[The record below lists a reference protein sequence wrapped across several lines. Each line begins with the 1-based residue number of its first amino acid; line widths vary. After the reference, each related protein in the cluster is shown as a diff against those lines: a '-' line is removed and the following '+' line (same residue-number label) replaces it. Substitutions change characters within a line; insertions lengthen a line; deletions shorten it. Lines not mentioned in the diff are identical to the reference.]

1 MSIAELR
8 LPHDASFKSFVQNPE
23 FIRHLL
29 RAEPLQDLDEAEV
42 VEIEE
47 ARSNLIHP
55 DLSQRVVDAA
65 WKLTLRDGGL
75 VYLLVECQSTPDP
88 SMPFR
93 ILNAVSALYLY
104 LSRNPPGDGRYS
116 AKRVPCV
123 KHLTVYSGRAKWNVA
138 ADVSKLVEAGAA
150 GPGPEVPRMRC
161 PVLDLR
167 RWEAAEGEENLA
179 VLLAGLQ
186 RCEDPEELRRAAEP
200 LRRCVGDADH
210 AELASAFAAW
220 ITYVR
225 LPEMGV
231 TGAPR
236 GNRLEEVM
244 EMLETQPPTWG
255 DRMREEGRVMGHEQG
270 REVGRAEGRAEGRQE
285 GRAQERREGLRR
297 ERKLLL
303 RLARLRYGG
312 GQVGALSAMLDRITD
327 TDLLEE
333 IGEWLLDC
341 DSGEALM
348 ARLRQV

>member
-1 MSIAELR
+1 MSVAEMR
-8 LPHDASFKSFVQNPE
+8 LPHDAAFKRFVQNAE
-23 FIRHLL
+23 FVRHLL
-29 RAEPLQDLDEAEV
+29 RAQPLPGLDEADV
-42 VEIEE
+42 VEIEQ
-47 ARSNLIHP
+47 ARTNLIHP

-65 WKLTLRDGGL
+65 WKLTLRDGAL

-93 ILNAVSALYLY
+93 ILNAASALYLD

-116 AKRVPCV
+116 ATRVPCI
-123 KHLTVYSGRAKWNVA
+123 KHLTVYSGRTKWTVA
-138 ADVSKLVEAGAA
+138 EEVSKLVEAGSG

-161 PVLDLR
+161 RVLDLR
-167 RWEAAEGEENLA
+167 RWKAPEGKENPA
-179 VLLAGLQ
+179 VLLARLQ
-186 RCEDPEELRRAAEP
+186 RCDDPEALRRAAEP
-200 LRRCVGDADH
+200 LRNWVGDADH
-210 AELASAFAAW
+210 AELASAFATW

-225 LPEMGV
+225 LPEIGV
-231 TGAPR
+231 IWAPLSD
-236 GNRLEEVM
+236 NLEEVL

-270 REVGRAEGRAEGRQE
+270 REEGRAE
-285 GRAQERREGLRR
+285 ERREGLRR

-312 GQVGALSAMLDRITD
+312 GQVGPLSVVLDRITD

-333 IGEWLLDC
+333 IGEWLLVC

-348 ARLRQV
+348 ARLSRV

>member
-8 LPHDASFKSFVQNPE
+8 LPHDPSYKRLVQNPE
-23 FIRHLL
+23 FARHLL
-29 RAEPLQDLDEAEV
+29 RAQPLEDLDEAEV

-93 ILNAVSALYLY
+93 ILNAVSALYLQ
-104 LSRNPPGDGRYS
+104 LSRNPPGGERYS

-123 KHLTVYSGRAKWNVA
+123 KHLTLYSGRPKWNVPE
-138 ADVSKLVEAGAA
+138 DVSKLVEAGAG
-150 GPGPEVPRMRC
+150 GPGPEVPRMKC
-161 PVLDLR
+161 GVLDLR
-167 RWEAAEGEENLA
+167 RWEAAEEGENLA

-200 LRRCVGDADH
+200 LRSWLGNAEH
-210 AELASAFAAW
+210 AELGRAFASW
-220 ITYVR
+220 ITRVR

-231 TGAPR
+231 TGAPPSDK
-236 GNRLEEVM
+236 LE

-255 DRMREEGRVMGHEQG
+255 DRMC
-270 REVGRAEGRAEGRQE
+270 AEGRAEGRQE
-285 GRAQERREGLRR
+285 GRAEERREGLRR

-312 GQVGALSAMLDRITD
+312 GQLGSLSAMLDRITD
-327 TDLLEE
+327 TDLPEE
-333 IGEWLLDC
+333 IGEWLLIC

>member
-23 FIRHLL
+23 FMRHLL

-123 KHLTVYSGRAKWNVA
+123 KHLTVYSGRAK
-138 ADVSKLVEAGAA
+138 
-150 GPGPEVPRMRC
+150 
-161 PVLDLR
+161 
-167 RWEAAEGEENLA
+167 
-179 VLLAGLQ
+179 
-186 RCEDPEELRRAAEP
+186 
-200 LRRCVGDADH
+200 
-210 AELASAFAAW
+210 
-220 ITYVR
+220 
-225 LPEMGV
+225 
-231 TGAPR
+231 
-236 GNRLEEVM
+236 
-244 EMLETQPPTWG
+244 
-255 DRMREEGRVMGHEQG
+255 
-270 REVGRAEGRAEGRQE
+270 
-285 GRAQERREGLRR
+285 
-297 ERKLLL
+297 
-303 RLARLRYGG
+303 
-312 GQVGALSAMLDRITD
+312 
-327 TDLLEE
+327 
-333 IGEWLLDC
+333 
-341 DSGEALM
+341 
-348 ARLRQV
+348 